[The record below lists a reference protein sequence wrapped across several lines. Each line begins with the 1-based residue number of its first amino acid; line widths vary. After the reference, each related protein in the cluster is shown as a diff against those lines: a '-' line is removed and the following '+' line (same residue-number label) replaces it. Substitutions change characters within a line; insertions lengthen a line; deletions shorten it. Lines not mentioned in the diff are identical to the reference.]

1 MDSCQEKTF
10 VHNQI
15 MGETPLNQDASLLN
29 MFTMRMIEMDSKSL
43 LSWLLTVDRSQGDKT
58 PLNPW

>member
-10 VHNQI
+10 VHLHI
-15 MGETPLNQDASLLN
+15 MGETPLNQGASLLTI
-29 MFTMRMIEMDSKSL
+29 FTMRRIEMDSKIL